1 MIPKALAE
9 LKSEENFAA
18 HGSFRLPLADGSER
32 EAVLKV
38 SAHHRPDGSGYAV
51 LTFLFDTGGS
61 AALHEAVRLRFKAL
75 TDNALSPELGPDFQF
90 ADRLPTSPEE
100 SLAWHMQDLY
110 IHYRRMGDLRTKI
123 EDLALPGIARI
134 LGGRFG
140 PLEWWDAS
148 AAGTSTGTAAGT
160 APGAG
165 GGNQGAGSGGF
176 ASFLSRVGR
185 LIGG

>member
-9 LKSEENFAA
+9 LKREENFAA
-18 HGSFRLPLADGSER
+18 HGSFVLPLADGSER

-61 AALHEAVRLRFKAL
+61 AALHEEVRLRFKAL

-110 IHYRRMGDLRTKI
+110 IHYRRMRDLRTKI
-123 EDLALPGIARI
+123 EGLALPGIARI
-134 LGGRFG
+134 LDGRCG
-140 PLEWWDAS
+140 PLEWWEGTNAAGAS
-148 AAGTSTGTAAGT
+148 ADR
-160 APGAG
+160 
-165 GGNQGAGSGGF
+165 QGSGSQPSANGGF

>member
-18 HGSFRLPLADGSER
+18 HGAFVLPMGDGTER

-38 SAHHRPDGSGYAV
+38 SAHERPDGSGYVV
-51 LTFLFDTGGS
+51 LTFLFDTGGD
-61 AALHEAVRLRFKAL
+61 ATLHEAVRQRFKAL
-75 TDNALSPELGPDFQF
+75 SDNALSPELGPDFQF

-110 IHYRRMGDLRTKI
+110 LYYRRMKGLKAKV
-123 EDLALPGIARI
+123 EELALPGVARI

-140 PLEWWDAS
+140 GLDWWRESLDAP
-148 AAGTSTGTAAGT
+148 ARPA
-160 APGAG
+160 APG
-165 GGNQGAGSGGF
+165 GGF
-176 ASFLSRVGR
+176 SSFLSRVGR
-185 LIGG
+185 LVGG